1 MQPSYYAV
9 IRLILYQPNP
19 YFMKIGSKVAQLAVV
34 LILFSAPALCQ
45 PDNQKSTFM
54 LIHGSWHGDWSW
66 YLLEEQLIK
75 AGHEVITVNLPGHG
89 LLYNTASQVT
99 LQDYEG
105 AVVNALNQVQEKV
118 ILVGHSLGG
127 LIISAAAEKR
137 PDKVQSLVYLAAFLL
152 KNGQSVLDISV
163 QDSTSLIFPN
173 TIIDNENKIVYLSP
187 ERVVDLFYEDAPGE
201 SIILSQKLLT
211 PEPLLPLSAP
221 LTITAENYGSIDR
234 YYITTTQ
241 DKAISPYIQEKMY
254 TDTPCKQV
262 FHINSGH
269 SPFFSNVPQLKNI
282 LVNIAKEKGNK
293 ISDIKT
299 DEDSPQKPNSWQ
311 LTIYPN
317 PAKET
322 VNIILPQKFDEISL
336 TITTVQGEVLRSDH
350 IKQPPQ
356 VLSIKLPDSKDKELL
371 ILIKANGQYY
381 RGKVFR
387 Y

>member
-1 MQPSYYAV
+1 
-9 IRLILYQPNP
+9 
-19 YFMKIGSKVAQLAVV
+19 MKIGSKVAQLAVV

-45 PDNQKSTFM
+45 PGNQKSTFM